1 MLNSIT
7 GTITHKGNSSFFLEN
22 NGIEWDIAASSKTIM
37 QLPSPGNS
45 VRVLTYLHLRE
56 DNISIFGFADKKER
70 LLFLEGIPIVSEL
83 SNIHIGSDVIKQ
95 LEYDRVSEMAAIK
108 AYNDAIALAGEVR
121 DYATREVLDKILQDE
136 DRHMDGIEELQGQIE
151 HMTLPIFL
159 TTKVV

>member
-1 MLNSIT
+1 MKGNAKLLEVLNS
-7 GTITHKGNSSFFLEN
+7 LLADEL
-22 NGIEWDIAASSKTIM
+22 AAINQYIVHAEMCADWGYEK
-37 QLPSPGNS
+37 
-45 VRVLTYLHLRE
+45 LHEHFEKRAMDEMRHAEKL
-56 DNISIFGFADKKER
+56 IER

>member
-1 MLNSIT
+1 MKGNAKLLEVLNS
-7 GTITHKGNSSFFLEN
+7 LLADEL
-22 NGIEWDIAASSKTIM
+22 AAINQYIVHAEMCADWGYEK
-37 QLPSPGNS
+37 
-45 VRVLTYLHLRE
+45 LHEHFEKRAMDEMRHAEKL
-56 DNISIFGFADKKER
+56 IER

-121 DYATREVLDKILQDE
+121 HYATREVLDKILQDE

>member
-1 MLNSIT
+1 MKGNAKLLEVLNS
-7 GTITHKGNSSFFLEN
+7 LLADEL
-22 NGIEWDIAASSKTIM
+22 AAINQYIVHAEMCADWGYEK
-37 QLPSPGNS
+37 
-45 VRVLTYLHLRE
+45 LHEHFEKRAMDEMRHAEKL
-56 DNISIFGFADKKER
+56 IER

-95 LEYDRVSEMAAIK
+95 LEYDRVSEMAAIN

>member
-1 MLNSIT
+1 MKGNTKLLEVLNS
-7 GTITHKGNSSFFLEN
+7 LLADEL
-22 NGIEWDIAASSKTIM
+22 AAINQYIVHAEMCADWGYEK
-37 QLPSPGNS
+37 
-45 VRVLTYLHLRE
+45 LHEHFEKRAMDEMRHAEKL
-56 DNISIFGFADKKER
+56 IER

>member
-1 MLNSIT
+1 MKGNAKLLEVLNS
-7 GTITHKGNSSFFLEN
+7 LLADEL
-22 NGIEWDIAASSKTIM
+22 AAINQYIVHAEMCADWGYEK
-37 QLPSPGNS
+37 
-45 VRVLTYLHLRE
+45 LHEHFEKRAMDEMRHAEKL
-56 DNISIFGFADKKER
+56 IER

-136 DRHMDGIEELQGQIE
+136 DRHMDGIEELQSQIE

>member
-1 MLNSIT
+1 MKGNAKLLEVLNSLLADELAAINQYIVHAEMCADW
-7 GTITHKGNSSFFLEN
+7 GYEKLHEHFEKRAMDEMRHAEKL
-22 NGIEWDIAASSKTIM
+22 IES
-37 QLPSPGNS
+37 
-45 VRVLTYLHLRE
+45 
-56 DNISIFGFADKKER
+56 
-70 LLFLEGIPIVSEL
+70 LLFLEGIPIVSEE